1 MNLASQIA
9 RVGNTTIFRF
19 PSFRLRVRR
28 LLASGRVS
36 CLFRTLD
43 SRYSAA
49 APFPIARHVL
59 PTSQAGLSNADGG
72 RHGVGTL
79 RPFSRFGYVGQ
90 DTRCEK
96 SNLFFRPIV
105 NLVIPIAPVAGR
117 FIHRLSVSPF
127 LGGYRLIWWPPHVV
141 NHMSGVTQSAGNI
154 GHQFGNQIRK
164 LGNLTQIKVGRTS
177 HV

>member
-49 APFPIARHVL
+49 APFPIARHFL
-59 PTSQAGLSNADGG
+59 ATSQAGLSNADGG

-79 RPFSRFGYVGQ
+79 RLFSRFGYVGQ
-90 DTRCEK
+90 DTGREK
-96 SNLFFRPIV
+96 SNLFFRPII

-117 FIHRLSVSPF
+117 FIHRCSLSPLLQATAS
-127 LGGYRLIWWPPHVV
+127 HVV

>member
-1 MNLASQIA
+1 MSLASLTA

-28 LLASGRVS
+28 WLAMGWVS
-36 CLFRTLD
+36 CPFRT
-43 SRYSAA
+43 SNCRYSAA
-49 APFPIARHVL
+49 DLIPIARHVL

-90 DTRCEK
+90 DTGCEK
-96 SNLFFRPIV
+96 SNLFFRPII

-117 FIHRLSVSPF
+117 FIHYLTALRSAAAHHDSNRIGDFLS
-127 LGGYRLIWWPPHVV
+127 W
-141 NHMSGVTQSAGNI
+141 VTNVLS
-154 GHQFGNQIRK
+154 
-164 LGNLTQIKVGRTS
+164 RTTK
-177 HV
+177 

>member
-49 APFPIARHVL
+49 APFPIARRVL

-117 FIHRLSVSPF
+117 FIHRCSVSP
-127 LGGYRLIWWPPHVV
+127 YRCSPLMCWAAHVV